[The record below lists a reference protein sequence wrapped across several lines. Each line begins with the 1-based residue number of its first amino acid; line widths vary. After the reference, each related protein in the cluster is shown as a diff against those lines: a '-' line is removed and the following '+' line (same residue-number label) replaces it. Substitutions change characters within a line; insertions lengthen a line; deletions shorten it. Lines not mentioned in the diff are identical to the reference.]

1 MLSYRTII
9 FLICCFFIRVLTAQ
23 ENEFYLLDELS
34 NLEKLVEKG
43 KFHDGE
49 IHLNSEILKAEILV
63 FKGRRKK
70 NNYLVCIARFGAD
83 STVVYRPFE
92 IEGYRISED
101 YFKAHQSASEKFF
114 IKELKTGF
122 INLYNKI
129 PIPADGRD
137 LYYLKF
143 PDNNDYVV
151 LDPFLDKF
159 TMQQIPNNDS
169 EGSTNSNKMMVK
181 YNLQGLKFKVFVSQY
196 MGNCEKVT
204 NMVKSEFYTIND
216 VPSIV
221 DAYNSCMQ

>member
-1 MLSYRTII
+1 MRFYRTIFYSLLTLLFHSLPAQKNEI
-9 FLICCFFIRVLTAQ
+9 YLI
-23 ENEFYLLDELS
+23 DELS
-34 NLEKLVEKG
+34 NMEKLLDKG
-43 KFHDGE
+43 KFVNGE
-49 IHLNSEILKAEILV
+49 ILLNSDVLKSEIFV
-63 FKGRRKK
+63 FKGRKKK
-70 NNYLVCIARFGAD
+70 NNYLICVARFGAD

-92 IEGYRISED
+92 IEGYRINED

-129 PIPADGRD
+129 PIPSDGRD

-143 PDNNDYVV
+143 PDNSDYVV

-159 TMQQIPNNDS
+159 TMQQIPNSDS
-169 EGSTNSNKMMVK
+169 EGSTKSNKMMVK

-221 DAYNSCMQ
+221 DTYNSCMQ